1 MTQNA
6 ACLHVDE
13 HRLSVPLRWN
23 NNCCV
28 KPAPWENFGESV
40 QRCVYGLDPSGVGWQ
55 RGQACAHTCYSVDEL
70 AGGLLHSYSTASHR
84 RFVLKWQR
92 ARSFIISF
100 AAPVM
105 EKPLRTLWG
114 DVHTTALCWE
124 RYFVEVLCVGCQ
136 CVCEL
141 LSWFSAFE
149 SRYRFNLIG
158 SNLHACWSEMN
169 NLQPAREGP
178 DVWVGSAVLN
188 VKSKWKT

>member
-1 MTQNA
+1 MKIVNIVAQKRLEMTQNA

-28 KPAPWENFGESV
+28 KPAPWENFGESI
-40 QRCVYGLDPSGVGWQ
+40 QRCVCGLDPSGVGWQ

-105 EKPLRTLWG
+105 ENGCSYNCIVLR
-114 DVHTTALCWE
+114 
-124 RYFVEVLCVGCQ
+124 EVLCGGFVRRLS
-136 CVCEL
+136 VCL
-141 LSWFSAFE
+141 WAFV
-149 SRYRFNLIG
+149 LIF
-158 SNLHACWSEMN
+158 CIWI
-169 NLQPAREGP
+169 QVPF
-178 DVWVGSAVLN
+178 
-188 VKSKWKT
+188 